1 MRVTKQSKA
10 QVMASDKNHSVKEDK
25 MPGSMMSVS
34 CHKHHFLL
42 VGFLGFC
49 LNSFVRGQKNNTLIF
64 TKENTIRNCSCSADI
79 HDCDYSLANLMCSCK
94 TILPYTIDR
103 ASYHSDLTIWFTDTT
118 VLGMLLNFTVVHY
131 LKLSLCGSTPLPTEY
146 LAILGLRKLQINS
159 EVKGQFLEQNLTIYK
174 SGDNEMRDK
183 LKVLHKDR
191 QMFLYISVLDTSL
204 FNRYSLLKSYSVENV
219 SSITDHFP
227 SLPYSDIFSTTN
239 NKSYVVTFIY

>member
-1 MRVTKQSKA
+1 MLGNV
-10 QVMASDKNHSVKEDK
+10 V
-25 MPGSMMSVS
+25 PGP
-34 CHKHHFLL
+34 CHKHYFLL

-49 LNSFVRGQKNNTLIF
+49 LNSSARSQKNKTLIF
-64 TKENTIRNCSCSADI
+64 TKENTIRNCSCSAEI

-103 ASYHSDLTIWFTDTT
+103 GSYHSDLTVWFTDTA

-131 LKLSLCGSTPLPTEY
+131 LKLSLCGTTPLPKEY
-146 LAILGLRKLQINS
+146 LAILGLKKLRINS
-159 EVKGQFLEQNLTIYK
+159 EVKGQFLEQNLTIYN

-183 LKVLHKDR
+183 LKVLRKDK

-204 FNRYSLLKSYSVENV
+204 FNRFSLLKSYSVENV
-219 SSITDHFP
+219 SSITDRFP
-227 SLPYSDIFSTTN
+227 SLPYSEMFSTTS